1 MNFCKKLF
9 CCTLAFVVT
18 FKSIAQELKIG
29 DKIPNVVLNNVT
41 NDSHTTIRLSDFKG
55 KIIIFDFWGTGCIP
69 CIEAF
74 PELNSL
80 QSRFSKK
87 LQIIAVNKESKDS
100 TLKFFSEHKRIKVP
114 QIPFVTADSFLVKLF
129 PHGFVPLHVWIDTTN
144 TVRFITNGWSIT
156 ENNINNLWNGVSF
169 NLAQAKYE
177 KDSVISS
184 PINEKWV
191 KKTEYYSIISHCI
204 NGSSIGNKLVS
215 TTGDRAR
222 PNRITRNCFSIINLF
237 ITAFSEKNKYDLS
250 PRNTWFLENIDTS
263 KFFLPSSNNN
273 NEMDKWMQE
282 YSYNYDLL
290 IPQSKSNELFKIMQ
304 QDLMRYFD
312 VKAKI
317 EKRKIKCLSLIKISD
332 HSKKKSYNNKYDR
345 AEHLL
350 VDSLLYTSYH
360 SMKEFVESLK
370 YIFLG
375 KHSKYPLV
383 DETGYIGDIDIR
395 IKSSVLDEEFTFPSL
410 RTELNEYGL
419 DIVEK
424 KKKLDVLVIK
434 NNNKGLTKTNDKD
447 Y

>member
-1 MNFCKKLF
+1 
-9 CCTLAFVVT
+9 
-18 FKSIAQELKIG
+18 
-29 DKIPNVVLNNVT
+29 
-41 NDSHTTIRLSDFKG
+41 
-55 KIIIFDFWGTGCIP
+55 
-69 CIEAF
+69 
-74 PELNSL
+74 
-80 QSRFSKK
+80 
-87 LQIIAVNKESKDS
+87 
-100 TLKFFSEHKRIKVP
+100 
-114 QIPFVTADSFLVKLF
+114 
-129 PHGFVPLHVWIDTTN
+129 
-144 TVRFITNGWSIT
+144 
-156 ENNINNLWNGVSF
+156 
-169 NLAQAKYE
+169 
-177 KDSVISS
+177 
-184 PINEKWV
+184 
-191 KKTEYYSIISHCI
+191 
-204 NGSSIGNKLVS
+204 
-215 TTGDRAR
+215 
-222 PNRITRNCFSIINLF
+222 
-237 ITAFSEKNKYDLS
+237 
-250 PRNTWFLENIDTS
+250 
-263 KFFLPSSNNN
+263 
-273 NEMDKWMQE
+273 
-282 YSYNYDLL
+282 
-290 IPQSKSNELFKIMQ
+290 
-304 QDLMRYFD
+304 MRYFD